1 MDIHK
6 FRKILQRYSNGEANE
21 TETALVEAWYRSYS
35 TNESSL
41 CDEDLNTVRK
51 KMLRNIKNAT
61 AKRSFM
67 RNYGLQIAAGLAIFL
82 SAALLIRS
90 FAVKNDGE
98 ECSVISTGTKG
109 LRRFSLADGSTVWLN
124 AASRLKAPIAFKG
137 STREVFLEEG
147 EAFFDVK
154 KDTERPFVVHTN
166 PLDVR
171 VFGTSFN
178 VKAYKKLKQISVYV
192 ATGKVGVAANQKTL
206 GMLTP
211 GRQLDYATD
220 NGVSEIKIIDNDRP
234 QSWKL
239 GYTYLDQAD
248 FGELSMTLKNI
259 YGLSIKP
266 GSAVVENYRFSL
278 RLLHDLP
285 PAEILEL
292 ISQLH
297 HTKIRREG
305 NDIIFY

>member
-6 FRKILQRYSNGEANE
+6 FRKILGRYIRGEANE

-35 TNESSL
+35 TTESSIG
-41 CDEDLNTVRK
+41 DDDLEAMRK
-51 KMLRNIKNAT
+51 RMRRNIKDAT
-61 AKRSFM
+61 MKRSFM
-67 RNYGLQIAAGLAIFL
+67 RHYGLRIAAGLAIFL
-82 SAALLIRS
+82 SAALLIHS
-90 FAVKNDGE
+90 FTSNHAHE
-98 ECSVISTGTKG
+98 EYSIISTGTKG
-109 LRRFSLADGSTVWLN
+109 LKRLTLEDGSTVWLN
-124 AASRLKAPIAFKG
+124 AASRLKAPVAFKG
-137 STREVFLEEG
+137 NTREVFLQEG

-154 KDTERPFVVHTN
+154 KDTERPFIVHTT

-178 VKAYKKLKQISVYV
+178 VKAYRKLRQISVYV
-192 ATGKVGVAANQKTL
+192 ATGKVGVTANQKTL

-211 GRQLDYATD
+211 GRRLDYAIH
-220 NGVSEIKIIDNDRP
+220 NGVSEIKTIDNDRY

-248 FGELSMTLKNI
+248 FEELSMTVKNI

-266 GSAVVENYRFSL
+266 GNAAVENYRFSL
-278 RLLHDLP
+278 RLLHNLP